1 MIITFY
7 DKNFNAL
14 QDNASLNVGEWSLTK
29 RAVDYDDFT
38 ATCEPFLE
46 KINPT
51 FVVFKDDYGRYKY
64 GAFAG
69 IPELTK
75 DNQTKL
81 QASDLKTIFNNEIL
95 AQFSSYTY
103 LYNYFEDLFDAFDT
117 QAVQESFTIEYD
129 LSNITGISITDL
141 APETDLKSYNVW
153 EDCIVPYLKYYN
165 IFIETSLNIKQK
177 KIIFTLKLCNDKTI
191 PLRLWEYDIK
201 NYGKYITS
209 INETQGVVI
218 YNNTSYYGFKWILTA
233 NNSITTAATNRDL
246 YPIKKKLVIKETEDP
261 NEINQLKNEAN
272 VEALKTLVEARY
284 QESFTIQVD
293 NDRRYNDVNF
303 DTSFNV
309 YSERGQFYKFLPLGE
324 IIENNKGQKTIKIGY
339 KPDDIVYYI

>member
-7 DKNFNAL
+7 DKDFNAL
-14 QDNASLNVGEWSLTK
+14 QDNASLNVGEWNLTR

-51 FVVFKDDYGRYKY
+51 FVVFKDDFGRYKY

-95 AQFSSYTY
+95 VQFSVYSTLKDY
-103 LYNYFEDLFDAFDT
+103 FDALFSVFGT
-117 QAVQESFTIEYD
+117 QAIQSSFTIEYD
-129 LSNITGISITDL
+129 TTRISSVSMSSLS
-141 APETDLKSYNVW
+141 PETELKSYNVW

-165 IFIETSLNIKQK
+165 VFIETSLNIKQK
-177 KIIFTLKLCNDKTI
+177 KIIFTLKLCNDKTM

-209 INETQGVVI
+209 INEVQGAVL
-218 YNNTSYYGFKWILTA
+218 YNGSITYGFKWILTA
-233 NNSITTAATNRDL
+233 DNSITTNTANRDL
-246 YPIKKKLVIKETEDP
+246 YPIKRKLIVKETEDS
-261 NEINQLKNEAN
+261 NEVLTLLNEVN

-293 NDRRYNDVNF
+293 NDQRYSNVNF
-303 DTSFNV
+303 DTSFNI

-324 IIENNKGQKTIKIGY
+324 ITENNKGQKTIKIGY